1 MLPFRDVKVWEKA
14 HLLCLHLHKLTAG
27 FPEDERH
34 ALALHMRRA
43 AVYVACKI
51 AEGCGRNVDK
61 DVARNLES
69 ARGYALELEYF
80 LLLARDI
87 GYVSGDDY
95 TTANDQLT
103 EVQKML
109 YGFLRFVKARM
120 AGEKAGKADRPDHTE
135 ALEVALP

>member
-14 HLLCLHLHKLTAG
+14 HLLCLHLHKLTST

-43 AVYVACKI
+43 AAYVACKI

-80 LLLARDI
+80 LLLARDL
-87 GYVSGDDY
+87 GYVSPEEQAA
-95 TTANDQLT
+95 ANEQLT

-109 YGFLRFVKARM
+109 YGFIRFVKARM
-120 AGEKAGKADRPDHTE
+120 AGEKPGKAGRPE
-135 ALEVALP
+135 QAEEFEVALP